1 MTQEQ
6 EQTLIDLQRH
16 SALHDA
22 RISNLETKFEMFMQS
37 MKETTDNLKAEMQ
50 DFKNEMRDR
59 DNRRADE
66 IATVNAKYD
75 AEVKAINAKIDEKF
89 EKILSQMQNMAIA
102 AVVGVGA
109 IVVGV
114 VSIMKP

>member
-1 MTQEQ
+1 MTNAEFTAQDIINAQTNAKIEILAQEMK
-6 EQTLIDLQRH
+6 DFK
-16 SALHDA
+16 D
-22 RISNLETKFEMFMQS
+22 EM
-37 MKETTDNLKAEMQ
+37 K

-66 IATVNAKYD
+66 IATVNARYD
-75 AEVKAINAKIDEKF
+75 AEIKAINSRIDEKF
-89 EKILSQMQNMAIA
+89 KKILSQMQSMAIA

>member
-1 MTQEQ
+1 MTTATFTQQDIINAQTNAKIDILAQEMK
-6 EQTLIDLQRH
+6 DFK
-16 SALHDA
+16 D
-22 RISNLETKFEMFMQS
+22 EM
-37 MKETTDNLKAEMQ
+37 K

-66 IATVNAKYD
+66 INAL
-75 AEVKAINAKIDEKF
+75 NTKIDEKF
-89 EKILSQMQNMAIA
+89 EKILSQMQNMAIV